1 MIWGT
6 GNPVPMFDPTYRP
19 GDNLYTDSLIS
30 WNPDTGKMNWYF
42 QYMPGDMWDYDEAGT
57 HILIDGARQR
67 AASHK
72 LVTHSAR
79 NGFLYTFER
88 ANGQTVLA
96 KPYLDNITLDQ
107 GHRPEDRQA
116 GRLRSEQGHPG
127 LFRPAEP
134 DPGGPH
140 QEAVPVDVG
149 RQQFLAV
156 VLQPEDQ
163 AALHPVD
170 DAPATR

>member
-1 MIWGT
+1 MLWGT
-6 GNPVPMFDPTYRP
+6 GNPVPMFDPYYRP

-30 WNPDTGKMNWYF
+30 WDPDTGKMNWYF
-42 QYMPGDMWDYDEAGT
+42 QYLPGDMWDYDEEGT
-57 HILIDGARQR
+57 HILIDGEIDGQT
-67 AASHK
+67 HK

-88 ANGQTVLA
+88 TNGQTGAGQALSGQ
-96 KPYLDNITLDQ
+96 DHLDQ
-107 GHRPEDRQA
+107 RHRPEDRQA
-116 GRLRSEQGHPG
+116 GRLRSRARIMQVYSGH
-127 LFRPAEP
+127 AEP

-156 VLQPEDQ
+156 LLQPENQ
-163 AALHPVD
+163 AHVHP
-170 DAPATR
+170 AR